1 MKKKLNIYEE
11 PKIEILV
18 LEVQDVITAS
28 QGDPYPFLGDEQDLT
43 SFFGQRDNGFVN

>member
-18 LEVQDVITAS
+18 LEVQDVITTSAFEGEP
-28 QGDPYPFLGDEQDLT
+28 QFFDLDGDGLID
-43 SFFGQRDNGFVN
+43 